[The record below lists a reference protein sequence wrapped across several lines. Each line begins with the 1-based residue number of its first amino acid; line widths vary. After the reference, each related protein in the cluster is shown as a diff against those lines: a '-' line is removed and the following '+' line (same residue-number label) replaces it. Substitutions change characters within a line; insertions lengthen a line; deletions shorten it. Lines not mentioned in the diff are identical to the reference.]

1 MVWASGGGGKCM
13 YLTKNPFSLGEGIFL
28 LKLTK
33 KSNLT
38 KKLFF
43 FLGGGGGGGGGGLSK
58 GMVCWVG

>member
-43 FLGGGGGGGGGGLSK
+43 FFGGGGGGGGGG
-58 GMVCWVG
+58 VE